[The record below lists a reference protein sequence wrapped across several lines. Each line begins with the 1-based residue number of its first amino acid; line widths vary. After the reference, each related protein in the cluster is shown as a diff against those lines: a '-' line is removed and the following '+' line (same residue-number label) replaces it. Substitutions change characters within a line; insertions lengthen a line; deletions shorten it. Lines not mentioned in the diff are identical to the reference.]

1 MTLVVLLLGT
11 PFLVASV
18 QTILS
23 ASEQNQLQERK
34 SMAKRAL
41 NRLSRELQG
50 RNPRSSVAALYEQ
63 SGLDDLGVGATLV
76 DRDGTVLWESPSRAP
91 RPERRGV
98 QQFRLNEGALLYVMP
113 ERPPSGN
120 LAGWVFAIAGV
131 GVVVY
136 GVGAWL
142 SVGATLKP
150 VSKLVDRV
158 NEVKSGQGSSVS
170 APSTDTEIV
179 RLVETLNALIDEVR
193 SESDERVKSYATLSH
208 ELRTPIHALL
218 LELDLALGSEQTK
231 EQLESTLVGVQRQV
245 YRLNRLS
252 EAVLTLQ
259 GLTQPEALSTVES
272 LDLAEAI
279 NRVFVELQPLFEVR
293 SLVLAHHATHG
304 YMVQALPQHI
314 DLLLRNLLENAAK
327 FAPVG
332 SEVQVYQRVEGARV
346 ELEIVNRSEEGRQMA
361 GNGLGL
367 RICREIARVNRWEFE
382 TMESQGEH
390 RVKVR
395 FPDRHS
401 G

>member
-231 EQLESTLVGVQRQV
+231 EQLESTLMGVQRQV

-272 LDLAEAI
+272 LDLSEAI

-304 YMVQALPQHI
+304 YLVQALPQHI

-332 SEVQVYQRVEGARV
+332 SEVQVHQRVEDARV

-382 TMESQGEH
+382 SIESHGEH